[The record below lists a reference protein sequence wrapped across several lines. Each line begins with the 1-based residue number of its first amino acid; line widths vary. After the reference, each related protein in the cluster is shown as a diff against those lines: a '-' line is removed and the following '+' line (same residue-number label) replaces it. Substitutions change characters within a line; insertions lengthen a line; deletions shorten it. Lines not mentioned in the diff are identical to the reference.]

1 MTIYSDVQRVL
12 GYLKSHPDRWYDM
25 SQLLSDLNING
36 QHVDKVAAAIRA
48 DRNVDFAPSCN
59 VRWRPNNG
67 AGALGHP

>member
-12 GYLKSHPDRWYDM
+12 GYLKSHPDRWHGM

-36 QHVDKVAAAIRA
+36 QHADKVAAAVGA
-48 DRNVDFAPSCN
+48 DRNVDFAPSGK